1 MLNLSRVFFTLL
13 FFFSLSLDSI
23 SYESNVSVYKIKERT
38 KLPTIKITS
47 NAMALKEYII
57 RSEVEGKVNNIL
69 KDEGENVLENETFA
83 TIENSKY
90 NFALKNS
97 QEMLYAA
104 EAELKLSNLRLK
116 RFNSLFEKRIISQQ
130 ELDQAL
136 YSEQNLLSKFNS
148 QFEILKKSKLDYE
161 NCNIKSKFDG
171 TISRK
176 YVKEGDY
183 IEIGTPLFQITNNRI
198 IEIRIFV
205 TDAYINKIDE
215 GTKVVLN
222 PKNSKAINSKI
233 TKVIRRI
240 DSTSGT
246 FLAKIYI
253 KNNETITPGEQI
265 EVEIELF
272 IDSNYLEI
280 NKDAVINSDKGKFVY
295 KVVRDKVLIVPI
307 EIIEDQEENFL
318 VLSKLQIGDLIV
330 VEGNER
336 LIPNQKVKVIANVN

>member
-205 TDAYINKIDE
+205 PDAYINKIDE

-253 KNNETITPGEQI
+253 KN
-265 EVEIELF
+265 
-272 IDSNYLEI
+272 
-280 NKDAVINSDKGKFVY
+280 
-295 KVVRDKVLIVPI
+295 IV
-307 EIIEDQEENFL
+307 
-318 VLSKLQIGDLIV
+318 
-330 VEGNER
+330 
-336 LIPNQKVKVIANVN
+336 

>member
-69 KDEGENVLENETFA
+69 KDEGESVLENETFA

-161 NCNIKSKFDG
+161 NCNIRSKFDG
-171 TISRK
+171 IISRK

-183 IEIGTPLFQITNNRI
+183 VEIGTQLFQITNNRI
-198 IEIRIFV
+198 IEIRIFIPD
-205 TDAYINKIDE
+205 TYINKIDE
-215 GTKVVLN
+215 ETKVVLN

-233 TKVIRRI
+233 TKVIKRI

-307 EIIEDQEENFL
+307 EIIEDQEESFL